1 MTPTLFAALFLFL
14 LGLMLAAELWL
25 TNRHIRYVDRHR
37 HKVPR
42 WFQRRISVKAHRR
55 SADYTVAK
63 ARFSRIESLYG
74 AALLLGWTLGGGL
87 ALADDFWRSAGWGP
101 VATGVAF
108 LLSVM
113 LLMTLLELPVTA
125 YQAFGIEHRFGFNR
139 MTVGLFIGD
148 TVKHL
153 LIAFII
159 GLPIAWAA
167 LALMTHA
174 GPYWWLWVWLLWM
187 GFTLFMVW
195 AYPTLIAPLF
205 NRFRVLR
212 DKALRD
218 RLTKLLERTG
228 FHSRGIYVVDSSQRT
243 THGNAYF
250 TGFGASKRIV
260 FFDSLLKRLR
270 PAEVEAVVAH
280 ELGHFK
286 LGHIL
291 KRLVMMALMS
301 LAGLWLLGRIIDQPW
316 FYQGLGVAQGSP
328 HAALVLFM
336 LAGPVFTFFLQPLYA
351 WGSRRHEFQADDF
364 AARQTNPRLLVSALV
379 KLYRDNAATLT
390 PDPVYSA
397 FHDSHPPA
405 LRRITALLGRR
416 GSP

>member
-14 LGLMLAAELWL
+14 LGLMLATELWL
-25 TNRHIRYVDRHR
+25 ANRHIRYVEAHR
-37 HKVPR
+37 NKVPR
-42 WFQRRISVKAHRR
+42 WFQRRINLRTHRR
-55 SADYTVAK
+55 SADYTATKV
-63 ARFSRIESLYG
+63 RFSRLETLYG
-74 AALLLGWTLGGGL
+74 AVLLLSWTLGGGL
-87 ALADDFWRSAGWGP
+87 ALMDDFWRATGWGEIGI
-101 VATGVAF
+101 GVGF

-125 YQAFGIEHRFGFNR
+125 YQTFGIEHRFGFNR
-139 MTVGLFIGD
+139 MSIRLFIGD
-148 TVKHL
+148 TLKHL
-153 LIAFII
+153 LIAVLV

-167 LALMTHA
+167 LALMTYS
-174 GPYWWLWVWLLWM
+174 GQYWWLWVWLLWM
-187 GFTLFMVW
+187 GFTLFLVW

-205 NRFRVLR
+205 NRFRALR
-212 DKALRD
+212 DKALRR
-218 RLTKLLERTG
+218 RLTSLLERTG
-228 FHSRGIYVVDSSQRT
+228 FQSKGIYVIDSSQRT
-243 THGNAYF
+243 SHGNAYF

-301 LAGLWLLGRIIDQPW
+301 LAGLWLLGQIINQPW
-316 FYQGLGVAQGSP
+316 FYQGLGVTQTSP
-328 HAALVLFM
+328 HTALILFM

-351 WGSRRHEFQADDF
+351 WGSRRHEYQADDF
-364 AARQTNPRLLVSALV
+364 AARQTSARLLVSALV
-379 KLYRDNAATLT
+379 KLYRDNASTLT

-416 GSP
+416 K